1 MPDGGL
7 VGHTIY
13 SPSNRRRLEHWV
25 WTPPGEH
32 RDLPV
37 VLLLHGVR
45 DAGGFVWWQNA
56 RVHELS
62 DALVDAGELP
72 PFCLVMPTDTGV
84 ELGTGW
90 SDWHDGSC
98 AAETYVIHELLPYL
112 TETYPIDGQQ
122 WHVGG
127 LSMGG
132 YGSLLLA
139 LRHPGCFE
147 SASATSAFFTPRR
160 LFHFVPDAGAR
171 IWGSP
176 AREADHDVTL
186 LVTDPQRRRDLRIA
200 FDCGTE
206 DHLIEANRD
215 FARHLRDHDIPHGYV
230 EHPGAHTW
238 DYWTRRVEHHLRFHL
253 GRGGELASPPP
264 EPESRPASSRTAT
277 A

>member
-1 MPDGGL
+1 MPDSL
-7 VGHTIY
+7 VGHTIF

-37 VLLLHGVR
+37 VLLLHGVC

-62 DALVDAGELP
+62 DALVAAGELP

-84 ELGTGW
+84 EQGTGW
-90 SDWHDGSC
+90 SDWRDGSC
-98 AAETYVIHELLPYL
+98 AAETYVMRELLPSL
-112 TETYPIDGQQ
+112 AETYPVRLDALHI
-122 WHVGG
+122 GG

-132 YGSLLLA
+132 YGALLLA
-139 LRHPGCFE
+139 LRHPGRFA
-147 SASATSAFFTPRR
+147 SASATSGFFHPRR
-160 LFHFVPDAGAR
+160 LFTFVPDASHR
-171 IWGSP
+171 IWGDA
-176 AREADHDVTL
+176 AREAEHDVTT
-186 LVTDPQRRRDLRIA
+186 LVLDPQRRQTLRIA

-206 DHLIEANRD
+206 DHLIDYNRD
-215 FARHLRDHDIPHGYV
+215 FTRLLRDHDIAHTYV

-253 GRGGELASPPP
+253 DRGGDLSTTPPAQ
-264 EPESRPASSRTAT
+264 ESRPASSRTAT